1 MLLPRTALIGFLA
14 VCLHSQSSP
23 SGARSL
29 LVDGIGQDAS
39 GVYVRMR
46 NVSYKDVVG
55 YSLTIGD
62 RLSSSEVSLT
72 PVVTARASSKVRLR
86 NVTGIPD
93 IGQLLIRAALFADGS
108 YEGDP
113 AAAAAL
119 VIPGMAA
126 DVERKR
132 IVSAA

>member
-1 MLLPRTALIGFLA
+1 
-14 VCLHSQSSP
+14 
-23 SGARSL
+23 
-29 LVDGIGQDAS
+29 
-39 GVYVRMR
+39 
-46 NVSYKDVVG
+46 VVG

-62 RLSSSEVSLT
+62 RFSSSEVSLT
-72 PVVTARASSKVRLR
+72 PVVTARAASKVRLR
-86 NVTGIPD
+86 NVTGIPGM
-93 IGQLLIRAALFADGS
+93 GQLLIRAALFADGS